1 MDPMTWSHSQT
12 NITFVLQVLQ
22 KEREIFL
29 EEFSIFVHIFKC
41 GSASIQW
48 QLTESIR
55 SSFYSKY
62 FPKHNLAAWV
72 MSGSSFFKVSNLGWN
87 QELIFNL
94 YVLNTS
100 KHKHETN
107 VKNDSIRFKRTVHA
121 ESVHLMLSTP
131 RLSITFGNNNNNNK
145 KRFQDQ
151 S

>member
-1 MDPMTWSHSQT
+1 MTWSHSQT

-22 KEREIFL
+22 KEQEIFL
-29 EEFSIFVHIFKC
+29 EEFSVFVHIFKC
-41 GSASIQW
+41 RSASIQW
-48 QLTESIR
+48 QLTESIW

-94 YVLNTS
+94 YLLNTS

-107 VKNDSIRFKRTVHA
+107 VKMIPSASK
-121 ESVHLMLSTP
+121 EQYMLKVCISCYQRPVCPSLLAT
-131 RLSITFGNNNNNNK
+131 TTTTK